1 MEQITKMADI
11 VTYKNGNYTVILDRN
26 DGTMIR
32 YTKDNELRPEFP
44 DSMDVK
50 ITNRCD
56 RGCLWC
62 HEKSSLNGADAN
74 WSSLEKFIVGLP
86 KYTQLALGGGNVL
99 EYFWLSDLLLLCKEQ
114 ELIPSITVNQAH
126 FMNKAEQLFLKS
138 ASREKLL
145 YGLGVSL
152 NKATSDFIEAIEEFP
167 NAVIH
172 VIAGLVTVEELEKLA
187 NRNLKILILG
197 YKEFGRGTNYFTENS
212 KDIVSNLYSLMD
224 NLPRMIKQKW
234 FTNISFDNLAL
245 EQLHV
250 RQILSEEKWNEF
262 YMGADGVSTMYVDMV
277 NEQFARSSTSD
288 TRYPLLEDVREMLDV
303 IHKERE

>member
-1 MEQITKMADI
+1 MADI
-11 VTYKNGNYTVILDRN
+11 VTYKNGNYSVILDRN

-56 RGCLWC
+56 RGCPWC
-62 HEKSSLNGADAN
+62 HERSTLKGENAN
-74 WSSLEKFIVGLP
+74 WDSLEKFIVGLP

-99 EYFWLSDLLLLCKEQ
+99 EYPWLIDLLLLCEKQ
-114 ELIPSITVNQAH
+114 ELIPSVTVNQTH
-126 FMNKAEQLFLKS
+126 FMDNANRLFLKS
-138 ASREKLL
+138 MSREKLL

-152 NKATSDFIEAIEEFP
+152 ETVTSDFIERIEEFP

-187 NRNLKILILG
+187 NRNLKILMLG
-197 YKEFGRGTNYFTENS
+197 YKDFGRGTNYFVGNS
-212 KDIVSNLYSLMD
+212 KEIVNNLYSLMS
-224 NLPRMIKQKW
+224 NLSRMIKQEW
-234 FTNISFDNLAL
+234 FTSISFDNLAL
-245 EQLHV
+245 EQLNV
-250 RQILSEEKWNEF
+250 RQLLSEKKWNEF
-262 YMGADGVSTMYVDMV
+262 YMGADGISTMYVDMV
-277 NEQFARSSTSD
+277 KEQFARCSTAD
-288 TRYPLLEDVREMLDV
+288 IRYPLLEDVREMLEV

>member
-1 MEQITKMADI
+1 MANI
-11 VTYKNGNYTVILDRN
+11 VTYKNGNYNVILDLN

-32 YTKDNELRPEFP
+32 YTEADQLRPEFP

-56 RGCLWC
+56 RGCPWC
-62 HEKSSLNGADAN
+62 HEKSTKDGCHAN

-86 KYTQLALGGGNVL
+86 KHTQLALGGGNVL
-99 EYFWLSDLLLLCKEQ
+99 EYPWLTDLLLLCKDS
-114 ELIPSITVNQAH
+114 ELVPSITVNQAH
-126 FMNKAEQLFLKS
+126 FMDKDNQSYIRKLVN
-138 ASREKLL
+138 EKLL

-152 NKATSDFIEAIEEFP
+152 ERVTPAFIEQIETFP

-172 VIAGLVTVEELEKLA
+172 VIAGVISMKELELLA

-197 YKEFGRGTNYFTENS
+197 YKEFGRGVDYLDQCHKT
-212 KDIVSNLYSLMD
+212 VSRNLHALRID
-224 NLPRMIKQKW
+224 LRRMIAQDW
-234 FTNISFDNLAL
+234 FSNISFDNLAL
-245 EQLHV
+245 KQLDV
-250 RQILSEEKWNEF
+250 RSLLTDKEWNEF

-277 NEQFARSSTSD
+277 KEQFARCSTAYK
-288 TRYPLLEDVREMLDV
+288 RYPLLEDIREMLAV